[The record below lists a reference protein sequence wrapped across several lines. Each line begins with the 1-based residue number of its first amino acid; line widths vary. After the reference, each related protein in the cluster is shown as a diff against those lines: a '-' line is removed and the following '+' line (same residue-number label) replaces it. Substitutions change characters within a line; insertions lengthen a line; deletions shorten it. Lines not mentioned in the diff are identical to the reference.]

1 MTATPVLEMR
11 HIAKAFG
18 KFYALKGVDLTVWPG
33 EIHALMGENG
43 AGKSTLMK
51 ILAGAYTATS
61 GEILIDG
68 KPQTIRGPKDALAAG
83 ITLIYQEMQLAPN
96 LTVAENIFL
105 GSELARGG
113 LVQRKAML
121 SQAQAVIDR
130 LGAQFKA
137 SDRVMTLTI
146 AEQQQV
152 EIARALHR
160 QSRILVMD
168 EPTAALSSRE
178 TQRLFELILRLRDE
192 GMAIIYISHRMAE
205 VYELSDRVSVLRDG
219 QYVGSLVR
227 DKLNAPE
234 LVRMMVGR
242 PLSDLFNKERDIP
255 RGQPRLRVEDLT
267 DGGKVKPSSL
277 VVHAGE
283 IVGLAGLVGAGRSE
297 LAQLI
302 FGVRK
307 ATGGV
312 IEIDGEP
319 VVIHSP
325 REAIDLGIGF
335 LTENRKEQGLFL
347 ELAAQENITMAT
359 LERDANWGMLN
370 RRKAQTISDDAIQL
384 LNIRVPHAQVRAGG
398 LSGGNQ
404 QKLLISRWVAIGPR
418 ILILD
423 EPTRGVDVGAKSE
436 IYRIMND
443 MARQGVAILMI
454 SSELPEV
461 VGMSDRVYVMREGAI
476 AGELQAG
483 DISQE
488 SIMTLAT
495 GVNDSHLKATMSIP
509 KETSAPVA
517 KSASAKKMLM
527 GDLMQ
532 TVGILPI
539 LILIVAVFGFIAP
552 NFFTES
558 NLLNITRQA
567 SINIVLAA
575 GMTFIILTGGI
586 DLSVGSILGT
596 TAVAAMVVSLIPAFT
611 LLSIPAA
618 LMLGLLLG
626 LFNGALV
633 AFAGLPPFIVTLGTY
648 TALRGAA
655 YLLADGTTVI
665 NSDISFEWIGNDYL
679 GPVPWLVVIALAVIA
694 VCWFILRRTTLGVH
708 IYAVGGNMQAAR
720 LTGIKVWLVLLFVYG
735 MSGLL
740 SGLGGVM
747 SASRLYSANGNLG
760 VGYELDAIAAVI
772 LGGTSFVGG
781 IGTITGTL
789 VGALI
794 IATLNNGMTLM
805 GVSYF
810 WQLVIKGAVI
820 IIAVLIDKYR
830 TRHHQSA

>member
-1 MTATPVLEMR
+1 MPATPVLSMR
-11 HIAKAFG
+11 NIAKAFG

-68 KPQTIRGPKDALAAG
+68 KPHAIKGPKDALAAG

-113 LVQRKAML
+113 LVQRKEMH

-137 SDRVMTLTI
+137 SDRVMKLTI

-160 QSRILVMD
+160 NSRILVMD

-219 QYVGSLVR
+219 QYVGSLTR
-227 DKLNAPE
+227 DRLNASE

-255 RGQPRLRVEDLT
+255 LGQPRLRVQDLT
-267 DGGKVKPSSL
+267 DGSKVKPSSL

-297 LAQLI
+297 LAQLV

-307 ATGGV
+307 ASGGV
-312 IEIDGEP
+312 IEVDGEP

-359 LERDANWGMLN
+359 LERDASWGMLN
-370 RRKAQTISDDAIQL
+370 RKKAQTISDDAISL
-384 LNIRVPHAQVRAGG
+384 LNIRVPHSQVRAGG

-436 IYRIMND
+436 IYRIMNQ

-476 AGELQAG
+476 VGELQAG
-483 DISQE
+483 EIGQE

-495 GVNDSHLKATMSIP
+495 GVNDSHLKAEQP
-509 KETSAPVA
+509 
-517 KSASAKKMLM
+517 
-527 GDLMQ
+527 
-532 TVGILPI
+532 
-539 LILIVAVFGFIAP
+539 
-552 NFFTES
+552 
-558 NLLNITRQA
+558 
-567 SINIVLAA
+567 
-575 GMTFIILTGGI
+575 
-586 DLSVGSILGT
+586 
-596 TAVAAMVVSLIPAFT
+596 
-611 LLSIPAA
+611 
-618 LMLGLLLG
+618 
-626 LFNGALV
+626 
-633 AFAGLPPFIVTLGTY
+633 
-648 TALRGAA
+648 
-655 YLLADGTTVI
+655 
-665 NSDISFEWIGNDYL
+665 
-679 GPVPWLVVIALAVIA
+679 
-694 VCWFILRRTTLGVH
+694 
-708 IYAVGGNMQAAR
+708 
-720 LTGIKVWLVLLFVYG
+720 
-735 MSGLL
+735 
-740 SGLGGVM
+740 
-747 SASRLYSANGNLG
+747 
-760 VGYELDAIAAVI
+760 
-772 LGGTSFVGG
+772 
-781 IGTITGTL
+781 
-789 VGALI
+789 
-794 IATLNNGMTLM
+794 
-805 GVSYF
+805 
-810 WQLVIKGAVI
+810 
-820 IIAVLIDKYR
+820 
-830 TRHHQSA
+830 

>member
-1 MTATPVLEMR
+1 MPATPVLSMR
-11 HIAKAFG
+11 NIAKAFG

-68 KPQTIRGPKDALAAG
+68 KPHAIKGPKDALAAG

-113 LVQRKAML
+113 MVQRKEMQ

-137 SDRVMTLTI
+137 SDRVMKLTI

-160 QSRILVMD
+160 NSRILVMD

-219 QYVGSLVR
+219 QYVGSLTR
-227 DKLNAPE
+227 DRLNASE

-255 RGQPRLRVEDLT
+255 LGQPRLRVQDLT
-267 DGGKVKPSSL
+267 DGSKVKPSSL

-307 ATGGV
+307 ASGGM

-359 LERDANWGMLN
+359 LERDASWGMLN
-370 RRKAQTISDDAIQL
+370 RKKAQTISDDAISL
-384 LNIRVPHAQVRAGG
+384 LNIRVPHSQVRAGG

-418 ILILD
+418 LLILD

-436 IYRIMND
+436 IYRIMNQ

-476 AGELQAG
+476 VGELQADEIG
-483 DISQE
+483 QE

-495 GVNDSHLKATMSIP
+495 GVNDSHLKAEQP
-509 KETSAPVA
+509 
-517 KSASAKKMLM
+517 
-527 GDLMQ
+527 
-532 TVGILPI
+532 
-539 LILIVAVFGFIAP
+539 
-552 NFFTES
+552 
-558 NLLNITRQA
+558 
-567 SINIVLAA
+567 
-575 GMTFIILTGGI
+575 
-586 DLSVGSILGT
+586 
-596 TAVAAMVVSLIPAFT
+596 
-611 LLSIPAA
+611 
-618 LMLGLLLG
+618 
-626 LFNGALV
+626 
-633 AFAGLPPFIVTLGTY
+633 
-648 TALRGAA
+648 
-655 YLLADGTTVI
+655 
-665 NSDISFEWIGNDYL
+665 
-679 GPVPWLVVIALAVIA
+679 
-694 VCWFILRRTTLGVH
+694 
-708 IYAVGGNMQAAR
+708 
-720 LTGIKVWLVLLFVYG
+720 
-735 MSGLL
+735 
-740 SGLGGVM
+740 
-747 SASRLYSANGNLG
+747 
-760 VGYELDAIAAVI
+760 
-772 LGGTSFVGG
+772 
-781 IGTITGTL
+781 
-789 VGALI
+789 
-794 IATLNNGMTLM
+794 
-805 GVSYF
+805 
-810 WQLVIKGAVI
+810 
-820 IIAVLIDKYR
+820 
-830 TRHHQSA
+830 

>member
-1 MTATPVLEMR
+1 MQGTPVLSMR
-11 HIAKAFG
+11 NIAKAFG

-68 KPQTIRGPKDALAAG
+68 RPHAIKGPKDALAAG

-113 LVQRKAML
+113 LVQRKEMIN
-121 SQAQAVIDR
+121 QAQAVIDR

-160 QSRILVMD
+160 NSRVLVMD

-219 QYVGSLVR
+219 QYVGSLTR
-227 DKLNAPE
+227 DKLNASE

-255 RGQPRLRVEDLT
+255 PGQPRLRVEDLT
-267 DGGKVKPSSL
+267 DGGKVKASSL
-277 VVHAGE
+277 VVRAGE

-302 FGVRK
+302 FGVRR

-325 REAIDLGIGF
+325 RAAIELGIGF

-347 ELAAQENITMAT
+347 EMAAQENITMAT
-359 LERDANWGMLN
+359 LQRDARWGMLN
-370 RRKAQTISDDAIQL
+370 RKKAQTLSDDAISL

-418 ILILD
+418 ILLLD

-436 IYRIMND
+436 IYRIMTQ

-461 VGMSDRVYVMREGAI
+461 VGMSDRVYVMREGSI

-495 GVNDSHLKATMSIP
+495 GVNDSHLKA
-509 KETSAPVA
+509 
-517 KSASAKKMLM
+517 
-527 GDLMQ
+527 
-532 TVGILPI
+532 
-539 LILIVAVFGFIAP
+539 
-552 NFFTES
+552 
-558 NLLNITRQA
+558 
-567 SINIVLAA
+567 
-575 GMTFIILTGGI
+575 
-586 DLSVGSILGT
+586 
-596 TAVAAMVVSLIPAFT
+596 VSP
-611 LLSIPAA
+611 
-618 LMLGLLLG
+618 
-626 LFNGALV
+626 
-633 AFAGLPPFIVTLGTY
+633 
-648 TALRGAA
+648 
-655 YLLADGTTVI
+655 
-665 NSDISFEWIGNDYL
+665 
-679 GPVPWLVVIALAVIA
+679 
-694 VCWFILRRTTLGVH
+694 
-708 IYAVGGNMQAAR
+708 
-720 LTGIKVWLVLLFVYG
+720 
-735 MSGLL
+735 
-740 SGLGGVM
+740 
-747 SASRLYSANGNLG
+747 
-760 VGYELDAIAAVI
+760 
-772 LGGTSFVGG
+772 
-781 IGTITGTL
+781 
-789 VGALI
+789 
-794 IATLNNGMTLM
+794 
-805 GVSYF
+805 
-810 WQLVIKGAVI
+810 
-820 IIAVLIDKYR
+820 
-830 TRHHQSA
+830 

>member
-1 MTATPVLEMR
+1 MQGTPVLSMR
-11 HIAKAFG
+11 NIAKAFG

-68 KPQTIRGPKDALAAG
+68 RPHAIKGPKDALAAG

-113 LVQRKAML
+113 LVQRKEMMN
-121 SQAQAVIDR
+121 QAQAVIDR
-130 LGAQFKA
+130 LGAQFRA
-137 SDRVMTLTI
+137 SDRVMALTI

-160 QSRILVMD
+160 NSRVLVMD

-178 TQRLFELILRLRDE
+178 THRLFELILRLRDE

-219 QYVGSLVR
+219 QYVGSLTR
-227 DKLNAPE
+227 DKLNASE

-255 RGQPRLRVEDLT
+255 PGQPRLRVEDLT
-267 DGGKVKPSSL
+267 DGGKVKASSL
-277 VVHAGE
+277 VVRAGE

-302 FGVRK
+302 FGVRR

-325 REAIDLGIGF
+325 RAAIELGIGF

-347 ELAAQENITMAT
+347 EMAAQENITMAT
-359 LERDANWGMLN
+359 LERDARWGMLN
-370 RRKAQTISDDAIQL
+370 RKKAQTLSDDAISL

-418 ILILD
+418 ILLLD

-436 IYRIMND
+436 IYRIMTQ

-461 VGMSDRVYVMREGAI
+461 VGMSDRVYVMREGSI

-495 GVNDSHLKATMSIP
+495 GVNDSHLKA
-509 KETSAPVA
+509 
-517 KSASAKKMLM
+517 
-527 GDLMQ
+527 
-532 TVGILPI
+532 
-539 LILIVAVFGFIAP
+539 
-552 NFFTES
+552 
-558 NLLNITRQA
+558 
-567 SINIVLAA
+567 
-575 GMTFIILTGGI
+575 
-586 DLSVGSILGT
+586 
-596 TAVAAMVVSLIPAFT
+596 VSP
-611 LLSIPAA
+611 
-618 LMLGLLLG
+618 
-626 LFNGALV
+626 
-633 AFAGLPPFIVTLGTY
+633 
-648 TALRGAA
+648 
-655 YLLADGTTVI
+655 
-665 NSDISFEWIGNDYL
+665 
-679 GPVPWLVVIALAVIA
+679 
-694 VCWFILRRTTLGVH
+694 
-708 IYAVGGNMQAAR
+708 
-720 LTGIKVWLVLLFVYG
+720 
-735 MSGLL
+735 
-740 SGLGGVM
+740 
-747 SASRLYSANGNLG
+747 
-760 VGYELDAIAAVI
+760 
-772 LGGTSFVGG
+772 
-781 IGTITGTL
+781 
-789 VGALI
+789 
-794 IATLNNGMTLM
+794 
-805 GVSYF
+805 
-810 WQLVIKGAVI
+810 
-820 IIAVLIDKYR
+820 
-830 TRHHQSA
+830 

>member
-1 MTATPVLEMR
+1 MR
-11 HIAKAFG
+11 NIAKAFG

-68 KPQTIRGPKDALAAG
+68 RPHAIKGPKDALAAG

-113 LVQRKAML
+113 LVQRKEMIN
-121 SQAQAVIDR
+121 QAQAVIDR

-160 QSRILVMD
+160 NSRVLVMD

-219 QYVGSLVR
+219 QYVGSLTR
-227 DKLNAPE
+227 DNLNASE

-255 RGQPRLRVEDLT
+255 PGQPRLRVEDLT
-267 DGGKVKPSSL
+267 DGGKVKASSL
-277 VVHAGE
+277 VVRAGE

-302 FGVRK
+302 FGVRR

-325 REAIDLGIGF
+325 RAAIELGIGF

-347 ELAAQENITMAT
+347 EMAAQENITMAT
-359 LERDANWGMLN
+359 LERDARWGMLN
-370 RRKAQTISDDAIQL
+370 RKKAQTLSDDAISL

-418 ILILD
+418 ILLLD

-436 IYRIMND
+436 IYRIMTQ

-461 VGMSDRVYVMREGAI
+461 VGMSDRVYVMREGSI

-495 GVNDSHLKATMSIP
+495 GVNDSHLKA
-509 KETSAPVA
+509 
-517 KSASAKKMLM
+517 
-527 GDLMQ
+527 
-532 TVGILPI
+532 
-539 LILIVAVFGFIAP
+539 
-552 NFFTES
+552 
-558 NLLNITRQA
+558 
-567 SINIVLAA
+567 
-575 GMTFIILTGGI
+575 
-586 DLSVGSILGT
+586 
-596 TAVAAMVVSLIPAFT
+596 VSP
-611 LLSIPAA
+611 
-618 LMLGLLLG
+618 
-626 LFNGALV
+626 
-633 AFAGLPPFIVTLGTY
+633 
-648 TALRGAA
+648 
-655 YLLADGTTVI
+655 
-665 NSDISFEWIGNDYL
+665 
-679 GPVPWLVVIALAVIA
+679 
-694 VCWFILRRTTLGVH
+694 
-708 IYAVGGNMQAAR
+708 
-720 LTGIKVWLVLLFVYG
+720 
-735 MSGLL
+735 
-740 SGLGGVM
+740 
-747 SASRLYSANGNLG
+747 
-760 VGYELDAIAAVI
+760 
-772 LGGTSFVGG
+772 
-781 IGTITGTL
+781 
-789 VGALI
+789 
-794 IATLNNGMTLM
+794 
-805 GVSYF
+805 
-810 WQLVIKGAVI
+810 
-820 IIAVLIDKYR
+820 
-830 TRHHQSA
+830 